1 MKYFQYHQPFLLE
14 GGGQLPELTIAYHT
28 YGELNEDKSNVVW
41 VCHALTANSDPM
53 EWWPGV
59 VGMND
64 VINPTDYFI
73 ICANVPGSCYG
84 STGPLSENPAT
95 GKSYFHDFPQLTVRD
110 MINAHILLRK
120 HLGIDKIFL
129 LMGGS
134 LGGYQAL
141 EWPVMEPEVIQ
152 NLFLIGTSASE
163 SPWGI
168 AIHTTQRL
176 AIEADGTWNDSTPK
190 AGEKGMKVARG
201 IGLLTYR
208 NYEILKQT
216 QADSDPA
223 KLDNYKAASYIKY
236 QGDKLATRFN
246 AFTYW
251 FLTKAMDTHNLA
263 RNRDTLENVLKS
275 ISQNTLVIGITS
287 DILCPLHEQRIIAQN
302 IPNAKLIEIDSEY
315 GHDGFLVEHK
325 RISQEL
331 SIWLSSISKK

>member
-1 MKYFQYHQPFLLE
+1 MKKFHYQQPFSLE
-14 GGGQLPELTIAYHT
+14 GGGELPELTIAYHT
-28 YGELNEDKSNVVW
+28 YGRLNEDKSNVVW

-59 VGMND
+59 VGQND
-64 VINPTDYFI
+64 VINPNDYFI
-73 ICANVPGSCYG
+73 ICANIPGSCYG
-84 STGPLSENPAT
+84 STGPLSENPVT
-95 GKSYFHDFPQLTVRD
+95 KKPYYHEFPKLTVRD

-120 HLGIDKIFL
+120 HLGIKKIFL

-176 AIEADGTWNDSTPK
+176 AIEADGTWKNGSPD

-208 NYEILKQT
+208 NYEILKRT
-216 QADSDPA
+216 QVDPDNS
-223 KLDNYKAASYIKY
+223 KLDNFKASRYIVY
-236 QGDKLATRFN
+236 QGDKLASRFN

-263 RNRDTLENVLKS
+263 RNRGNLEDVLSS
-275 ISQNTLVIGITS
+275 IKQNTLIIGIST
-287 DILCPLHEQRIIAQN
+287 DILCPLHEQRLLHEYM
-302 IPNAKLIEIDSEY
+302 PNSKLVEIDSDY
-315 GHDGFLVEHK
+315 GHDGFLVEHT
-325 RISQEL
+325 RISAEL
-331 SIWLSSISKK
+331 STWLSSLAH